1 MLRLLIRYAYGAREV
16 WRVVPVPAVD
26 AEAQERH
33 LHRDLETLTQERAST
48 TTRLKGLRSRQGGR
62 LTSLRKVPE
71 PLAALRRWDGAPLP
85 SGLRHR
91 GLRVGVHHEFLSHQ
105 MAELDA
111 ERRAVLDSAPNTSSE
126 QGQQLRHLKGRGSN
140 GAGVVVRDL
149 FAWRACK
156 HRREVGG

>member
-26 AEAQERH
+26 AEAQRH

-48 TTRLKGLRSRQGGR
+48 TTRLKGLLSSQGGR

-85 SGLRHR
+85 SGLRRR

-111 ERRAVLDSAPNTSSE
+111 ERRAVLDSAPDASSE
-126 QGQQLRHLKGRGSN
+126 QGRQLRHLKGSGSN
-140 GAGVVVRDL
+140 GAGVVVREF